1 MAQDDV
7 VINLDAEFEAWGG
20 ERHQV
25 VTTHGPISVLVCGDQ
40 AKPALVTY
48 PDVGLNY
55 LACFEGLFSCPE
67 AYSVLFHNFC
77 IYHIDPPGHEDG
89 AAEIPNNQPL
99 LTVDD
104 LADQVAEVLDHFKVH
119 EMIGLGVGAGSYI
132 LNLFAIKYRE
142 RAIGLILVSPICR
155 KPTWSEWIYNK
166 AMINILYYCGA
177 TSFVK
182 DSLLQRYFSP
192 EVRASSMGAE
202 VLMNYRKHLDDHPS
216 RNMMRYMQAIHQRG
230 DITESLAKLKCRTLV
245 IVGENSPFHCE
256 AVHMTNVMSRRYQV
270 LIEVTLLNDRTSFQI
285 ICFLLNHLLNRL
297 VGFPE
302 SCCQTGDSYNPLG
315 RLICRACSLNI
326 LSFVCTGST
335 LWVAGDRGA
344 TTIHAGANR
353 VVSDV
358 LQFLQAAVVALL
370 TDESPQPAM
379 RSSGVTLI

>member
-270 LIEVTLLNDRTSFQI
+270 LIEVQHCGSLVTEEQPQSMLVPIELFLMFYSFYKRPLSLSSPTSPLSPPCVPPELLSS
-285 ICFLLNHLLNRL
+285 
-297 VGFPE
+297 E
-302 SCCQTGDSYNPLG
+302 SLG
-315 RLICRACSLNI
+315 LKLKPIKTRVSL
-326 LSFVCTGST
+326 
-335 LWVAGDRGA
+335 
-344 TTIHAGANR
+344 
-353 VVSDV
+353 
-358 LQFLQAAVVALL
+358 
-370 TDESPQPAM
+370 
-379 RSSGVTLI
+379 